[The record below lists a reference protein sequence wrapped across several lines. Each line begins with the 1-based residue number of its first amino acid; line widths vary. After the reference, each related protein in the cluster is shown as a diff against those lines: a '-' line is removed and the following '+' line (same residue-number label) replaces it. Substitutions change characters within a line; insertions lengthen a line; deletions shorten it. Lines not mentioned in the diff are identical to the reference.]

1 MGSGR
6 AGYGTARRA
15 LPACAPCPRACS
27 CCQLTIANLPNA
39 QSATPKAVLIPA
51 SEHSLNGDNAFGNSF
66 SDLSVDVGRNPGA
79 IAISYLVNNQGAIER
94 VALRGSGHIGLAL
107 LRPTLGPGLISEL
120 TVDGFAMGIAAAG
133 PCCSMVFE
141 HILLRNQSV
150 AGSEDQPSL

>member
-1 MGSGR
+1 MCR
-6 AGYGTARRA
+6 T
-15 LPACAPCPRACS
+15 
-27 CCQLTIANLPNA
+27 

-66 SDLSVDVGRNPGA
+66 SDLTVDVGRNPGA

-150 AGSEDQPSL
+150 AGSEDQPSLFQVPRAACFVVELRRCVCPTSGCTTRTTC

>member
-1 MGSGR
+1 MGVKEMIESRIVFGV
-6 AGYGTARRA
+6 
-15 LPACAPCPRACS
+15 ACACALGS
-27 CCQLTIANLPNA
+27 LANADLT
-39 QSATPKAVLIPA
+39 
-51 SEHSLNGDNAFGNSF
+51 
-66 SDLSVDVGRNPGA
+66 VDVGRNPGA

-141 HILLRNQSV
+141 HIHLRNQSV
-150 AGSEDQPSL
+150 AGSEDQPSLFRFPAVFVCAWWS